1 MSDLA
6 FAGALSRYDAETF
19 LYHEAALLDNWKLSE
34 WANLFTDDGEYLIPP
49 LDDPDGQPG
58 SALFLVLDDRH
69 RLGERANRLLKR
81 NAHAEFP
88 HAKTRRLVSNVDV
101 QDGADGTVRATCN
114 FVVYRSRAGSTE
126 IFPGHGIYDLRIE
139 SPGSVKIRRKRAII
153 DTDSLRSQGR
163 VSIIL

>member
-1 MSDLA
+1 MSDLVS
-6 FAGALSRYDAETF
+6 AGALSRYDAETF
-19 LYHEAALLDNWKLSE
+19 LYHEAALLDNWKLRE

-88 HAKTRRLVSNVDV
+88 HAETRRWVSKVDV
-101 QDGADGTVRATCN
+101 QDGANGTVPPTSN
-114 FVVYRSRAGSTE
+114 FVLY
-126 IFPGHGIYDLRIE
+126 P
-139 SPGSVKIRRKRAII
+139 SPARTPEQPPRPR
-153 DTDSLRSQGR
+153 LQQQ
-163 VSIIL
+163 L

>member
-1 MSDLA
+1 MQAGRSDTGNL
-6 FAGALSRYDAETF
+6 GRWTTLLPGGGDART
-19 LYHEAALLDNWKLSE
+19 
-34 WANLFTDDGEYLIPP
+34 PR

-101 QDGADGTVRATCN
+101 QDGANGTVRATCN

-139 SPGSVKIRRKRAII
+139 SS
-153 DTDSLRSQGR
+153 
-163 VSIIL
+163 